1 MNYIIL
7 FDNNNIFLNGSI
19 YDIYIFNNTY
29 ANIVLLTQISFKLQN
44 YNLYL
49 CLYPCNKSY
58 IHFDKNV
65 DIKYIDYDKDN
76 ELFIKRIK
84 YASNFTLKTDIIY
97 LNFYFI
103 YTIKKYYLNK
113 QIVYSY
119 NINSIEL
126 YKKINT
132 MNLYKSVALII

>member
-1 MNYIIL
+1 MNYIII
-7 FDNNNIFLNGSI
+7 FDNNIFLNSSI
-19 YDIYIFNNTY
+19 YDIYTNTII
-29 ANIVLLTQISFKLQN
+29 NTNTVLLTQISFKLQN

-49 CLYPCNKSY
+49 CLYPGNKSY

-103 YTIKKYYLNK
+103 YTIKKYYLHK
-113 QIVYSY
+113 QIRYFFGLS
-119 NINSIEL
+119 NSIKS
-126 YKKINT
+126 YKIFNT
-132 MNLYKSVALII
+132 MNLYKVVALI